1 MSLNLFEI
9 FINTTLYTYPKRN
22 DREGGRFKGTF
33 PGGSIDRV
41 VPRDYRSNRA
51 KYLRCLSM
59 FHSLLFPRCSRLSY
73 LHLHRKVRRFFTSS
87 NPFISSKGWKK
98 GPVSRDKKIDSIDEI
113 FLYRPALRNII
124 LFIQN
129 IYKILEYND
138 YNLDTVSVCT
148 SLFILLT
155 RKKKEFNYP
164 EKSDSSIG
172 EKEFNSGSI
181 EQ

>member
-87 NPFISSKGWKK
+87 NPFISSKEGEVGKRAQFREIKK
-98 GPVSRDKKIDSIDEI
+98 LIPSMKFS
-113 FLYRPALRNII
+113 YTAL
-124 LFIQN
+124 L
-129 IYKILEYND
+129 
-138 YNLDTVSVCT
+138 
-148 SLFILLT
+148 
-155 RKKKEFNYP
+155 
-164 EKSDSSIG
+164 
-172 EKEFNSGSI
+172 
-181 EQ
+181 